1 MRKELKT
8 IELNPE
14 VAATTPKTSAEVLE
28 EILKTNTE
36 ILESVK
42 FIKNYFRWQSIL
54 SGIKIF
60 VLVLVIILS
69 LLSVGLITTY
79 LQGAG
84 SGLNLF
90 SSPLDMI
97 K

>member
-8 IELNPE
+8 IELNSE
-14 VAATTPKTSAEVLE
+14 IAQITPRTSAEVLE
-28 EILKTNTE
+28 EILKSNRE

-60 VLVLVIILS
+60 FLVVVIILS
-69 LLSVGLITTY
+69 LLSVRLITTY

-90 SSPLDMI
+90 SNPLDMI